1 MSKARSQVRQEVMHI
16 TIMKI
21 DAPEDASN
29 LILLGF
35 PSSEDVVKHHLG
47 PDQMHVAVLI
57 LNLIEPIAQPFL
69 FEEGAE
75 INSASHDQAPPS
87 MLQR

>member
-35 PSSEDVVKHHLG
+35 PSSEDMVKHHLG
-47 PDQMHVAVLI
+47 PD
-57 LNLIEPIAQPFL
+57 
-69 FEEGAE
+69 
-75 INSASHDQAPPS
+75 
-87 MLQR
+87 